1 MFRDRLPNPTLQ
13 LIHHDSLHPP
23 LYNPTTRSTPS
34 PTFSTPLSSVKSP
47 VPVFTQPKAIS
58 SAVQSQTEANTS

>member
-1 MFRDRLPNPTLQ
+1 MFRARLPNPTLQ

-23 LYNPTTRSTPS
+23 LYNPTTRSTQS
-34 PTFSTPLSSVKSP
+34 PTFSRPLSSVQSL

-58 SAVQSQTEANTS
+58 SALQSQTAANTS